1 MRLTVIVPPA
11 LPIYRL
17 VTVVGATTAFA
28 TNFAGDNAAT
38 VATVARMTF
47 RPSFTP
53 SFQSPGLAEPSVA
66 VVAELT
72 DVR

>member
-38 VATVARMTF
+38 VARMTF